1 MLTLDKVYHAHYV
14 LKDAIRETDI
24 IYSPVLSSQ
33 CGAKVYLKT
42 DLVNYYEKFGF
53 NYLEDLNNGEKL
65 YYMEVLWKE

>member
-1 MLTLDKVYHAHYV
+1 MYVKDKYRGLGYSKILNNSILDEVKR
-14 LKDAIRETDI
+14 LG
-24 IYSPVLSSQ
+24 YS
-33 CGAKVYLKT
+33 KVYLKT